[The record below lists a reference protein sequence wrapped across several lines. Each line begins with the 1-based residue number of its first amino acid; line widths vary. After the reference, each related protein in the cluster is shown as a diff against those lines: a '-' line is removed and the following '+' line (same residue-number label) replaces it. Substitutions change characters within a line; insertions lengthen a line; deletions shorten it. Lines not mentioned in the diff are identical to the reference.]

1 MSQFENR
8 LQTQVDWS
16 EQRLGQLSLWIRP
29 ALIAAATVTIVLV
42 IIVATSKSA
51 WHLLGAGRGLIPE
64 GYYHIWGFVL
74 TFGTVFGQAV
84 GWAGGSAIAFYVMT
98 LVGFPPN
105 WTTARQAMSL
115 VYLGLAGL
123 PLTAYHILYGG
134 WLLGMPRVG
143 LREWLAANHPDAYW
157 LLIYAHPVVDFSL
170 IPLGIV
176 FLGLLW
182 KYGDR
187 VQREP
192 VFQTVLALSLLGTS
206 LAVALSL
213 AIHSILVHIRISP

>member
-1 MSQFENR
+1 MNPFEER
-8 LQTQVDWS
+8 VEMQMDWG
-16 EQRLGQLSLWIRP
+16 EQPLGHLSLWIRP
-29 ALIAAATVTIVLV
+29 ALIAAVTVTIVLM

-64 GYYHIWGFVL
+64 GYYHVWGFVL
-74 TFGTVFGQAV
+74 TFGTVLGQAI

-105 WTTARQAMSL
+105 WTTARSAMSI

-123 PLTAYHILYGG
+123 PLGVYHILYGG

-143 LREWLAANHPDAYW
+143 LKEWLAVNYRDAYW

-187 VQREP
+187 VRREP
-192 VFQTVLALSLLGTS
+192 IFRTALALSLLGTS

-213 AIHSILVHIRISP
+213 AIHSTLVHIRITP